1 MIIIRYSPIREE
13 SDGNVQDGRLLQ
25 RCEGPFFCILPY
37 AILTIK
43 TLKNPAFYTL
53 LYIQVRKSDD
63 NSFLSPTFFV
73 ILQPNNKNIL
83 ANMEQKNFKRT
94 TVTAALPYANGGV
107 HIGHLAGVYVP
118 ADIYVRYLRLKKQD
132 VVFIGG
138 SDEHGVPVTIR
149 AKKEGITVQEVVD
162 RYHNLI
168 KKSFED
174 FGISFD
180 IYSRTT
186 SPTHNKFA
194 SDFFRTLYDKGVLEE
209 KVEEQFCDEVTGE
222 FLTDRNIVGTCPR
235 CGAEGAYGDQCE
247 KCGATLSP
255 EELIN
260 PTNKNNPG
268 HGLVKKPT
276 KNWYLPLNKYQ
287 DWLKK
292 WILEGH
298 KEWRTNVYGQCK
310 SWLDMDLQPRAMTR
324 DLDWGIPVP
333 VEGAD
338 GKVLYVWFDAPIGY
352 VSNTKELCDAH
363 PEKWGTW
370 QKWWQ
375 DPETRLVHFIGKD
388 NIVFHCIIFPTM
400 LKAHGNYILPDN
412 VPANEFLNLEDDKI
426 STSRNWAVWLHEYLV
441 DLPGKQDVLRYVL
454 TANAPETKDNNFT
467 WKDFQERN
475 NSELVAVYGNFV
487 NRALQLTKKYWGGVV
502 PACGELQEVDEK
514 AIAEF
519 KDVKEKVEQ
528 YLNVFKF
535 REAQKEAMNLARI
548 GNRYITECE
557 PWKVWK
563 TDPKRVETILN
574 ISLQLVANLAIAFEP
589 FLPFSSEKL
598 RKMINMPNFE
608 WTQLGSTDLL
618 KAGTQL
624 GEPELLFE
632 KIEDEVIERQL
643 QKLADTK
650 KANEEASYQAAPIK
664 PEVSFD
670 DFEKLDIRVG
680 HILNCEKVKKSK
692 KLLKFTIDDGSGVER
707 TICSGIAAYYE
718 PEQLIGKDV
727 LFVANFAPRKMMGIE
742 SQGMILSAVN
752 FDGSLN
758 VTSLLGKV
766 KPGSQVG

>member
-1 MIIIRYSPIREE
+1 
-13 SDGNVQDGRLLQ
+13 
-25 RCEGPFFCILPY
+25 
-37 AILTIK
+37 
-43 TLKNPAFYTL
+43 
-53 LYIQVRKSDD
+53 
-63 NSFLSPTFFV
+63 
-73 ILQPNNKNIL
+73 
-83 ANMEQKNFKRT
+83 MEQKNFKRT

-180 IYSRTT
+180 VYSRTT

-268 HGLVKKPT
+268 HGLIKKPT
-276 KNWYLPLNKYQ
+276 KNWYLPLGKYQ

-298 KEWRTNVYGQCK
+298 KEWRSNVYGQCK

-333 VEGAD
+333 VEGAE

-352 VSNTKELCDAH
+352 ISNTKELCDAH

-400 LKAHGNYILPDN
+400 LKAHGDYILPDN
-412 VPANEFLNLEDDKI
+412 VPANEFLNLEDNKI

-487 NRALQLTKKYWGGVV
+487 NRALQLTKKYWNGVV
-502 PACGELQEVDEK
+502 PACGELQEVDKK

-528 YLNVFKF
+528 FLDVFKF

-548 GNRYITECE
+548 GNKYITECE

-618 KAGTQL
+618 KAGDQL

-632 KIEDEVIERQL
+632 KIEDEVIEKQL

-650 KANEEASYQAAPIK
+650 KANEEASYKAEPVK
-664 PEVSFD
+664 PEVSFE

-692 KLLKFTIDDGSGVER
+692 KLLKFTIDDGTGTER

-718 PEQLIGKDV
+718 PEDLIGKDV

>member
-1 MIIIRYSPIREE
+1 MFLLSTISSIVLIFHNFAVRNQKKHNNIMEE
-13 SDGNVQDGRLLQ
+13 
-25 RCEGPFFCILPY
+25 
-37 AILTIK
+37 
-43 TLKNPAFYTL
+43 
-53 LYIQVRKSDD
+53 
-63 NSFLSPTFFV
+63 
-73 ILQPNNKNIL
+73 
-83 ANMEQKNFKRT
+83 KNFKRT

-118 ADIYVRYLRLKKQD
+118 ADIYVRYLRLKKKE
-132 VVFIGG
+132 VMFIGG

-149 AKKEGITVQEVVD
+149 ARKEGITVQEVVD

-180 IYSRTT
+180 VYSRTT
-186 SPTHNKFA
+186 SKIHHKFA
-194 SDFFRTLYDKGVLEE
+194 SDFFRTLYDKGELVE
-209 KVEEQFCDEVTGE
+209 KTEEQFCDEVTGE

-268 HGLVKKPT
+268 HGLIKKAT
-276 KNWYLPLNKYQ
+276 KNWYLPLNKWQ

-292 WILEGH
+292 WILEDH
-298 KEWRTNVYGQCK
+298 KEWRPNVYGQCK

-352 VSNTKELCDAH
+352 ISNTKELCDAQ

-375 DPETRLVHFIGKD
+375 DPSSRLVHFIGKD
-388 NIVFHCIIFPTM
+388 NIVFHCIVFPTM
-400 LKAHGNYILPDN
+400 LKAHGDYILPDN
-412 VPANEFLNLEDDKI
+412 VPANEFLNLENDKI

-441 DLPGKQDVLRYVL
+441 DFPGKQDVLRYVL

-467 WKDFQERN
+467 WKDFQDRN
-475 NSELVAVYGNFV
+475 NNELVAVYGNFV
-487 NRALQLTKKYWGGVV
+487 NRALQLTKKYFNGIV
-502 PACGELQEVDEK
+502 PECGELQDVDRA
-514 AIAEF
+514 AIEEF
-519 KDVKEKVEQ
+519 KDVKQKVEA
-528 YLNVFKF
+528 LLDTFKF
-535 REAQKEAMNLARI
+535 RDAQKEAMNLARI
-548 GNRYITECE
+548 GNKYITDCE
-557 PWKVWK
+557 PWHVAK
-563 TDPKRVETILN
+563 TDMERVKTILY
-574 ISLQLVANLAIAFEP
+574 ISLQLVANLEIAFEP
-589 FLPFSSEKL
+589 FLPFSSAKL
-598 RKMINMPNFE
+598 REMLNIKE
-608 WTQLGSTDLL
+608 TDWAQLGSTELL
-618 KAGTQL
+618 KPGHQL
-624 GEPELLFE
+624 GTPALLFE
-632 KIEDEVIERQL
+632 KIEDEAINAQL
-643 QKLADTK
+643 QKLEDTK
-650 KANEEASYQAAPIK
+650 KANEAASYVAAPVK
-664 PEVSFD
+664 ENVDFD
-670 DFEKLDIRVG
+670 TFEKLDIRVG
-680 HILNCEKVKKSK
+680 HIKDCQKVKKSK
-692 KLLKFTIDDGSGVER
+692 KLLQFTIDDGSGTDR
-707 TICSGIAAYYE
+707 TILSGIAAYYE

-752 FDGSLN
+752 FDGKLN
-758 VTSLLGKV
+758 VTSVLGDV

>member
-1 MIIIRYSPIREE
+1 MEE
-13 SDGNVQDGRLLQ
+13 
-25 RCEGPFFCILPY
+25 
-37 AILTIK
+37 K
-43 TLKNPAFYTL
+43 K
-53 LYIQVRKSDD
+53 
-63 NSFLSPTFFV
+63 
-73 ILQPNNKNIL
+73 
-83 ANMEQKNFKRT
+83 FKRT

-118 ADIYVRYLRLKKQD
+118 ADIYVRYLRLKKQE

-138 SDEHGVPVTIR
+138 SDEHGVPITIR
-149 AKKEGITVQEVVD
+149 AKKEGITPQDVVD
-162 RYHNLI
+162 RYHTMI
-168 KKSFED
+168 KDSFKE

-180 IYSRTT
+180 VYSRTT
-186 SPTHNKFA
+186 SDTHNKLA
-194 SDFFRTLYDKGVLEE
+194 SDFFKKLYSEGKLVEQESEQYYDEE
-209 KVEEQFCDEVTGE
+209 AHQFLADRYIIGE
-222 FLTDRNIVGTCPR
+222 CPH
-235 CGAEGAYGDQCE
+235 CHNLNAYGDQCE
-247 KCGATLSP
+247 KCGSDLSP
-255 EELIN
+255 MELIN
-260 PTNKNNPG
+260 PHSTISGSKPV
-268 HGLVKKPT
+268 VKKT
-276 KNWYLPLNKYQ
+276 KNWYLPLNQYQ

-292 WILEGH
+292 WILEEH
-298 KEWRTNVYGQCK
+298 KEWRPNVYGQCK

-352 VSNTKELCDAH
+352 ISNTKELCDNQ
-363 PEKWGTW
+363 PEKFGNWE
-370 QKWWQ
+370 KWWK

-400 LKAHGNYILPDN
+400 LKAHGDYILPDN

-475 NSELVAVYGNFV
+475 NSELVAIYGNFV
-487 NRALQLTKKYWGGVV
+487 NRALQLTKKYWDGVV
-502 PACGELQEVDEK
+502 PACGELTDVDHK
-514 AIAEF
+514 ALDEF
-519 KDVKEKVEQ
+519 KDVKAKVEA

-548 GNRYITECE
+548 GNKYITECE

-563 TDPKRVETILN
+563 TDPKRVETVLN

-598 RKMINMPNFE
+598 RKMIKMDTFD
-608 WTQLGSTDLL
+608 WAQLGSTDLL
-618 KAGTQL
+618 VAGHQL
-624 GEPELLFE
+624 AEPELLFE
-632 KIEDEVIERQL
+632 KIEDEVIDKQL

-650 KANEEASYQAAPIK
+650 KANEAAAYKAEPIK
-664 PEVSFD
+664 DTVSFE
-670 DFEKLDIRVG
+670 DFEKLDVRVG
-680 HILNCEKVKKSK
+680 HIKDCQKVKKSK
-692 KLLKFTIDDGSGVER
+692 KLLQFTIDDGSGTDR
-707 TICSGIAAYYE
+707 TILSGIAAYYE
-718 PEQLIGKDV
+718 PDQLIGKDV

-752 FDGSLN
+752 FDGSLT
-758 VTSLLGKV
+758 VTSTLSDV